1 MLLDKH
7 NCWEFTS
14 FALTLQH
21 ERGTPRLRGRLCMIG
36 ILGILSI
43 LGILGILGIIGKI
56 G

>member
-7 NCWEFTS
+7 NCWAFTS

-36 ILGILSI
+36 ILGIL
-43 LGILGILGIIGKI
+43 GIIGSI
-56 G
+56 GQIG